1 MADPVIA
8 AAVAPTAPEAPAAP
22 APVAAAPTPE
32 APTPEAPK
40 PEAPKP
46 RAWAPKAKPA
56 PTAEA
61 APAPAPAAPE
71 APKPKGVAGIGS
83 RKIAALESKL
93 AATAKDVEEAKALR
107 EELAHYAKRELE
119 GAPESA
125 RKYVL
130 GKHKDDPRA
139 QLAELRALRDAGLLE
154 GPKPSP
160 VAQPAANTAPPKAPV
175 ADATDPDVKLAQQHR
190 LLAQDPSKFILANA
204 FLSKHSAAIKRGEQK
219 LAAKN

>member
-8 AAVAPTAPEAPAAP
+8 PAAAPVAPEAPAAP
-22 APVAAAPTPE
+22 APVAAAPALE
-32 APTPEAPK
+32 VPK

-46 RAWAPKAKPA
+46 RAWQPKVKPA
-56 PTAEA
+56 PVVEA
-61 APAPAPAAPE
+61 APAAAPAAPE
-71 APKPKGVAGIGS
+71 SPAKPKGVAGIGS

-93 AATAKDVEEAKALR
+93 AASAKDVEEAKALR
-107 EELAHYAKRELE
+107 EELAHYAKREID

-130 GKHKDDPRA
+130 AKHKDDPRA
-139 QLAELRALRDAGLLE
+139 QLAELRALREAGLLE
-154 GPKPSP
+154 APKPSP
-160 VAQPAANTAPPKAPV
+160 IAQPAANTAPPKAPA
-175 ADATDPDVKLAQQHR
+175 ADSTDPDVQLAQQHR
-190 LLAQDPSKFILANA
+190 ALASDPKKFLVANA